1 MDEWL
6 IKLPARREEYEAALE
21 EAASEMW
28 GRYRVRIEELLD
40 ALRRSNT

>member
-21 EAASEMW
+21 EAQE
-28 GRYRVRIEELLD
+28 
-40 ALRRSNT
+40 NT